1 MGAGGENIRAM
12 QRRTKCRIQLA
23 KSEGE
28 MAVGWGAGAAARAKA
43 AAGGDP
49 SVPKHQRSV
58 DFHLFGSSAACDAA
72 RAAIEEAVAD
82 REAKA
87 RKRAAAADKKK
98 EAKARD
104 RQMYHLRHARDYDA
118 LGLDVGASKDE
129 VKKAF
134 RRLAK
139 EWHPDKHA
147 GAGPAAL
154 AAAGLKFQELQR
166 AYEALMSTDEDA
178 AVHALPGRR

>member
-1 MGAGGENIRAM
+1 M
-12 QRRTKCRIQLA
+12 QRRTRCRIQLA

-28 MAVGWGAGAAARAKA
+28 MAVGWGEGAAARVKA

-58 DFHLFGSSAACDAA
+58 DFHLFGAATACDAA

-82 REAKA
+82 KEAKA
-87 RKRAAAADKKK
+87 RKRAAAADRKK

-104 RQMYHLRHARDYDA
+104 RQIYHLRHARDYAA
-118 LGLDVGASKDE
+118 LELDVGASKEE
-129 VKKAF
+129 VKRAF

-139 EWHPDKHA
+139 QWHPDKHA
-147 GAGPAAL
+147 GGGAAAL
-154 AAAGLKFQELQR
+154 AAAGAKFQELQR
-166 AYEALMSTDEDA
+166 AYESLMSTDEEA
-178 AVHALPGRR
+178 SVQALQQGGRR